1 MTAYIATAAG
11 IIFLTTIISFIIPD
25 GKLNKIINF
34 VMRIACICVLIV
46 PIGNIFNFSE
56 TYSEVVNYDYIC
68 SIYSQSQSKM
78 LAGLLYENFGVEC
91 DCTVFVEQQDGEIK
105 ESKVEVLTS
114 FVDDEI
120 NKKIYAYLSELGYID
135 INVNEKTY

>member
-46 PIGNIFNFSE
+46 PINNLFNFTAEDS
-56 TYSEVVNYDYIC
+56 SVINYEYIC
-68 SIYSQSQSKM
+68 SVYSQSQSKA
-78 LAGLLYENFGVEC
+78 LENLLYENFGVEC
-91 DCTVFVEQQDGEIK
+91 MCTVFVEQEDGEIK
-105 ESKVEVLTS
+105 ESKVEVVTS

>member
-46 PIGNIFNFSE
+46 PVKDIFNFSTE
-56 TYSEVVNYDYIC
+56 ESSVVNYEYIC
-68 SIYSQSQSKM
+68 SVYSQSQSKA
-78 LAGLLYENFGVEC
+78 LEDLLYENFEIEC
-91 DCTVFVEQQDGEIK
+91 ECTVYVDYSDGEIR
-105 ESKVEVLTS
+105 ESKVEVVTS
-114 FVDDEI
+114 FVDEQI
-120 NKKIYAYLSELGYID
+120 NKKIYAYLSDLGYID

>member
-46 PIGNIFNFSE
+46 PINSIFNFTAEDS
-56 TYSEVVNYDYIC
+56 SVVNYEYIC
-68 SIYSQSQSKM
+68 SVYSQSQSKA
-78 LAGLLYENFGVEC
+78 LENLLYENFGVEC
-91 DCTVFVEQQDGEIK
+91 ECTVFVEQENGEIK
-105 ESKVEVLTS
+105 ESKVEVVTS